1 MNRAPKTTLIIV
13 AYGQPALTEL
23 LLDSIARHTPESHE
37 VIVVDN
43 DSPDDLAQRVA
54 NHPSRP
60 CLIQAPTNLGYG
72 GGINLGVRK
81 SNAKTLVIMNSDLQV
96 TPNWLKPLTAAIESN
111 SVTIAAPIYTDEQ
124 GHIIESGASITA
136 DGHVHTSQTP
146 VHGVKPVDHISAA
159 CWAID
164 KQSFESLG
172 GFDPAYGLGYYEDLD
187 LINTHRLKKCN
198 VVVVGDSKVIHRAGG
213 SFQTADAKRLSHR
226 NHARSSFRW
235 QWLYKDTSRTAWHGE
250 SSFTHGRV
258 AVVGDQP
265 EIIERLQTHNISVVT
280 VTDVEQLQQRRHR
293 DDVIVVQSH
302 KERASQLAPRA
313 EITTPDDLLNA
324 LQRAGIHPNTRPP
337 RPRFA
342 SIAATR
348 SRRW

>member
-1 MNRAPKTTLIIV
+1 M
-13 AYGQPALTEL
+13 
-23 LLDSIARHTPESHE
+23 
-37 VIVVDN
+37 
-43 DSPDDLAQRVA
+43 
-54 NHPSRP
+54 
-60 CLIQAPTNLGYG
+60 
-72 GGINLGVRK
+72 
-81 SNAKTLVIMNSDLQV
+81 
-96 TPNWLKPLTAAIESN
+96 
-111 SVTIAAPIYTDEQ
+111 
-124 GHIIESGASITA
+124 
-136 DGHVHTSQTP
+136 
-146 VHGVKPVDHISAA
+146 
-159 CWAID
+159 
-164 KQSFESLG
+164 
-172 GFDPAYGLGYYEDLD
+172 
-187 LINTHRLKKCN
+187 
-198 VVVVGDSKVIHRAGG
+198 VVGDSKVVHRAGG

-337 RPRFA
+337 RPRFS

>member
-1 MNRAPKTTLIIV
+1 MNQTPTTTLIIV

-23 LLDSIARHTPESHE
+23 LLDSIAQHTPEPHE

-43 DSPDDLAQRVA
+43 DSPDDSAQRVA

-60 CLIQAPTNLGYG
+60 YLIHAPTNLGYG
-72 GGINLGVRK
+72 GGVNLGVRK
-81 SNAKTLVIMNSDLQV
+81 SNSKTLVIMNSDLQV
-96 TPNWLKPLTAAIESN
+96 TPNWWTPLTAAIELDST
-111 SVTIAAPIYTDEQ
+111 TIAAPIYTDEQ
-124 GHIIESGASITA
+124 DHIIESGASITV

-146 VHGVKPVDHISAA
+146 VHGVKPVDHVSAA

-187 LINTHRLKKCN
+187 LINTHRLEKCN
-198 VVVVGDSKVIHRAGG
+198 AVVVGDSKVIHHTGG
-213 SFQTADAKRLSHR
+213 SFQTTDANRLSHR
-226 NHARSSFRW
+226 NHARSAFRW
-235 QWLYKDTSRTAWHGE
+235 QWLYKDTSRTVWDGE

-265 EIIERLQTHNISVVT
+265 EIIRHLQTHNISVVT
-280 VTDVEQLQQRRHR
+280 VTDIEQLQQRSYR
-293 DDVIVVQSH
+293 DDVIVVQSD

-313 EITTPDDLLNA
+313 EITTPDDLPNA

-337 RPRFA
+337 RPRFS